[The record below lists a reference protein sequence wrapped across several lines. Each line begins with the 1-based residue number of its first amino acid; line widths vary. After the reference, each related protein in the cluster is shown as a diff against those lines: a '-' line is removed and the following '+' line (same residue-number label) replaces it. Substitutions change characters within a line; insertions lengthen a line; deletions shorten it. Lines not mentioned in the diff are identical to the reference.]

1 MNQEFCLYTANHAIF
16 YLYRW
21 RSICFTISYIFVVVV
36 CSDNEA
42 HRLELFKQMSNLND
56 KVCQRWITN
65 EQRLLCFVSFGKK
78 SYSNELMQYTFFFWR
93 RRNAT
98 FFRYFGVHSAHY
110 LKSIFN
116 LNVFITACAIYLG
129 LSETLVICF
138 TKSWWHL
145 TPFDQSN
152 HCRCY
157 FYK

>member
-65 EQRLLCFVSFGKK
+65 EQHLLCFVSFGKK
-78 SYSNELMQYTFFFWR
+78 SYSNELMQYTFFFEEEE
-93 RRNAT
+93 T
-98 FFRYFGVHSAHY
+98 QPFSVTLG
-110 LKSIFN
+110 SIP
-116 LNVFITACAIYLG
+116 
-129 LSETLVICF
+129 
-138 TKSWWHL
+138 L
-145 TPFDQSN
+145 TT
-152 HCRCY
+152 
-157 FYK
+157 